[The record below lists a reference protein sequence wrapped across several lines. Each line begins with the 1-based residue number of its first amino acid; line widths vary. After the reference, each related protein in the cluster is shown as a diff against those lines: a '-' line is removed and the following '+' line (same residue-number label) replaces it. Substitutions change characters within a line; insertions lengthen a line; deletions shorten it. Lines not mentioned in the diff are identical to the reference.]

1 MNEIEELQMK
11 VAFQENTI
19 EELNQSII
27 AQQKQ
32 LDDLTFKMK
41 HVTNKLKELSVSQLP
56 NSNEHE
62 IPPHY

>member
-1 MNEIEELQMK
+1 MK

-32 LDDLTFKMK
+32 IDDLTFKMK

>member
-19 EELNQSII
+19 EELNEALI

-32 LDDLTFKMK
+32 IDALNFKMK
-41 HVTNKLKELSVSQLP
+41 HVTNKLKELSVSNLVSQQDEP
-56 NSNEHE
+56 P
-62 IPPHY
+62 PPHY

>member
-1 MNEIEELQMK
+1 MNDIEELQMK

-19 EELNQSII
+19 EELNQALI

-32 LDDLTFKMK
+32 IDDLTFKMK
-41 HVTNKLKELSVSQLP
+41 HVTTKLKESSVSQLP
-56 NSNEHE
+56 NPNEQE

>member
-19 EELNQSII
+19 EELNQAII

-32 LDDLTFKMK
+32 IDNLMFKMN
-41 HVTNKLKELSVSQLP
+41 HVTNKLKEIST
-56 NSNEHE
+56 SNLADPQDETP
-62 IPPHY
+62 PPHY

>member
-1 MNEIEELQMK
+1 LNEIEELQMK

-32 LDDLTFKMK
+32 IDDLTFKMK

>member
-19 EELNQSII
+19 EELNQALI

-32 LDDLTFKMK
+32 IDQLMFKMR
-41 HVTNKLKELSVSQLP
+41 HVTNKLKELSVSNLASQQDETP
-56 NSNEHE
+56 
-62 IPPHY
+62 PPHY